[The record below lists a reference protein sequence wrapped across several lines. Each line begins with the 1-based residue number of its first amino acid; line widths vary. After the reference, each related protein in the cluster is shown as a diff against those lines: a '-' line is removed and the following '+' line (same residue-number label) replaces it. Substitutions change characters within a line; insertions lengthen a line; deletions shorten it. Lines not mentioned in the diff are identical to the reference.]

1 MISINS
7 KLYFKCLLKLYLKN
21 KKPVQIIK
29 PVDILTEERPFIA
42 GKIKRSEIN
51 MKCYGKSYLRHEECP
66 RCELAAYCREA
77 ADLPLM
83 VMHPGRALEW
93 DNRTP
98 ETPPEADE
106 PTPGSEVYSR
116 ADLLEVIGFMA
127 SLDFSTLDFLRAK
140 LADPEIS
147 FTKLA
152 KQRDISRQAVHK
164 FIRDRCL
171 RNPELAI
178 VMQNRGQKIE
188 SNLKKSFMEEV
199 CRIRRKTRA
208 RKSNKPKAASNSSKK
223 LICSIRSFDLSKMN
237 ILSGGSIW
245 KNASAD

>member
-1 MISINS
+1 
-7 KLYFKCLLKLYLKN
+7 
-21 KKPVQIIK
+21 
-29 PVDILTEERPFIA
+29 
-42 GKIKRSEIN
+42 
-51 MKCYGKSYLRHEECP
+51 MKCYGKSYRKQEECP
-66 RCELAAYCREA
+66 RCELALYCREA

-83 VMHPGRALEW
+83 TMHPGRAVEW
-93 DNRTP
+93 DSRAPEAESHEHNP
-98 ETPPEADE
+98 ET
-106 PTPGSEVYSR
+106 GSDVYSR

-127 SLDFSTLDFLRAK
+127 SLDLSTLDFLRAK

-152 KQRDISRQAVHK
+152 KQRNISRQAVHK

-208 RKSNKPKAASNSSKK
+208 RRSNKPKAASNSSKK
-223 LICSIRSFDLSKMN
+223 LICSIRSFDLSKMS
-237 ILSGGSIW
+237 ILSGGCIW

>member
-1 MISINS
+1 
-7 KLYFKCLLKLYLKN
+7 
-21 KKPVQIIK
+21 
-29 PVDILTEERPFIA
+29 
-42 GKIKRSEIN
+42 
-51 MKCYGKSYLRHEECP
+51 MKCYGKSYRKHEECSG
-66 RCELAAYCREA
+66 CELAAHCRDA

-83 VMHPGRALEW
+83 TMHPGRAAEW
-93 DNRTP
+93 DNRAP
-98 ETPPEADE
+98 ESQSQDPESD
-106 PTPGSEVYSR
+106 PGNDVYSR

-127 SLDFSTLDFLRAK
+127 SLDLSTLDFLRAK

-152 KQRDISRQAVHK
+152 KQRNISRQAVHK

-208 RKSNKPKAASNSSKK
+208 RKSNKPKAALNSSKK
-223 LICSIRSFDLSKMN
+223 LICSIRSFDLSKMS
-237 ILSGGSIW
+237 ILNGGSIW
-245 KNASAD
+245 KNACAD

>member
-1 MISINS
+1 M
-7 KLYFKCLLKLYLKN
+7 
-21 KKPVQIIK
+21 
-29 PVDILTEERPFIA
+29 T
-42 GKIKRSEIN
+42 
-51 MKCYGKSYLRHEECP
+51 
-66 RCELAAYCREA
+66 
-77 ADLPLM
+77 
-83 VMHPGRALEW
+83 MHPGRAIEW
-93 DNRTP
+93 DNRA
-98 ETPPEADE
+98 PEAE
-106 PTPGSEVYSR
+106 SHEEAAENGSEVYSR

-127 SLDFSTLDFLRAK
+127 SLDLSTLDFLRAK

-152 KQRDISRQAVHK
+152 KQRNISRQAVHK

-188 SNLKKSFMEEV
+188 TNLKKSFMEEV

-208 RKSNKPKAASNSSKK
+208 RRSNKPNADSNSSKK
-223 LICSIRSFDLSKMN
+223 LIYSIRSFDLSKMS
-237 ILSGGSIW
+237 ILSGGGIW